1 MEFEKINAQARR
13 YADII
18 NWHRAH
24 WKQLPALAD
33 VYGRFSKAKAYA
45 YGDCKERS
53 QMICDELTE
62 GEHIATLWDWGI
74 LSHNSS
80 VFTYGALI
88 RVTTEKGLE
97 WYYHIETPSNRWLI
111 KAE

>member
-18 NWHRAH
+18 KWHRAH

-33 VYGRFSKAKAYA
+33 VYGRFSRAKAYA
-45 YGDCKERS
+45 YDDCKMRS
-53 QMICDELTE
+53 NVICDELTE
-62 GEHIATLWDWGI
+62 GGRIATLWDWGI
-74 LSHNSS
+74 LSHNLN
-80 VFTYGALI
+80 VFTYGAII
-88 RVTTEKGLE
+88 RVTTETGFE

>member
-1 MEFEKINAQARR
+1 MEFEKINTNARR

-18 NWHRAH
+18 NWHRAR
-24 WKQLPALAD
+24 WQQLPALAD

-45 YGDCKERS
+45 YGDCKNRS
-53 QMICDELTE
+53 LKICDELTE
-62 GEHIATLWDWGI
+62 DEQIATLVDWGI
-74 LSHNSS
+74 LTHDTSG
-80 VFTYGALI
+80 FTYGAII
-88 RVTTEKGLE
+88 RVTTVKDFE